1 MFSIF
6 KKEKNQNK
14 INITSKSQTKNEQSF
29 TFEYKNKTYKY
40 NINKIS
46 NEEYEIKLREYYNYH
61 SNPNIYFEKKA
72 KELDMCDLD
81 CKGIKLGNL
90 QLLRLRNID
99 YFDEDFFNE
108 MQKIGLINKDYKFNE
123 LSVYNSV
130 KYYSEN
136 FKEYDNV
143 NLIKTNS
150 VENQNNS
157 NDYFTVDCYYFKF
170 KGNDYYLEHQNNYQ
184 GVIEQDYFKL
194 IQRVEDPYSK
204 HFDYIE
210 IKENK
215 FNNSRFKKYG
225 LFLEDNIYDNKCG
238 KELVDI
244 INKNFNKNFNF
255 NIKDLTFGYNEMRLN
270 VCGEEYVVNKT
281 NDELKFYNVGEK
293 FQSSTNEYVDYEKE
307 IYSYKKE
314 NIVGTEIEI
323 RKYDPEYFD
332 EELFNFLQSRE
343 DIKEF
348 LGFDYRDYNDFKS
361 KAEIMNEQKEQNKNE
376 LEI

>member
-6 KKEKNQNK
+6 KKEKDPNK
-14 INITSKSQTKNEQSF
+14 INITSKSQSKNEQSF

-40 NINKIS
+40 VFNKIS
-46 NEEYEIKLREYYNYH
+46 NEEYEINLREYYNYH

-72 KELDMCDLD
+72 TKLDMYDLD
-81 CKGIKLGNL
+81 CKGIQIGNL
-90 QLLRLRNID
+90 QLLRIKNTD

-123 LSVYNSV
+123 LSIYNPV

-136 FKEYDNV
+136 FQEYDNI

-150 VENQNNS
+150 FENKNDS
-157 NDYFTVDCYYFKF
+157 NYCSTVDSYYFKF

-184 GVIEQDYFKL
+184 IGVERNYFKL
-194 IQRVEDPYSK
+194 IQRVEDPYSE
-204 HFDYIE
+204 HYDYME
-210 IKENK
+210 IKETE
-215 FNNSRFKKYG
+215 FNESRLKQYY
-225 LFLEDNIYDNKCG
+225 LSLTDNIYDNECG

-244 INKNFNKNFNF
+244 INKNFNQNFNF
-255 NIKDLTFGYNEMRLN
+255 YIKDLIFRNNEMKLN

-281 NDELKFYNVGEK
+281 NDELKFYNIGKK
-293 FQSSTNEYVDYEKE
+293 FQSSANQYVDYKKE

-332 EELFNFLQSRE
+332 EMLFNPLQSRE

-348 LGFDYRDYNDFKS
+348 LGFDYKDYNDFKS
-361 KAEIMNEQKEQNKNE
+361 KAEIVNEQKEQNKNE
-376 LEI
+376 LER

>member
-6 KKEKNQNK
+6 KKEKDPNK
-14 INITSKSQTKNEQSF
+14 INITSKSQTKNEQNF

-72 KELDMCDLD
+72 KKLDMCDLD
-81 CKGIKLGNL
+81 YKGIKLGNL
-90 QLLRLRNID
+90 QLLRIRNID
-99 YFDEDFFNE
+99 YFDEDFFSE
-108 MQKIGLINKDYKFNE
+108 MQKIGLINKDYKFTE
-123 LSVYNSV
+123 LSVYNPV

-157 NDYFTVDCYYFKF
+157 HDYFTVDCYYFKF

-184 GVIEQDYFKL
+184 GVVEQNYFKL
-194 IQRVEDPYSK
+194 IQRVEDPYSE
-204 HFDYIE
+204 HYDCME
-210 IKENK
+210 IKESK
-215 FNNSRFKKYG
+215 FDESRFKRYN
-225 LFLEDNIYDNKCG
+225 LSLTDNIYDNECG

-244 INKNFNKNFNF
+244 INKNFNQKFNF
-255 NIKDLTFGYNEMRLN
+255 NIKDLRINHNEMKLN
-270 VCGEEYVVNKT
+270 ICGEEYIVNKI

-293 FQSSTNEYVDYEKE
+293 FQFSTNQCVDYKKE

-332 EELFNFLQSRE
+332 EILFNPLQSRE
-343 DIKEF
+343 DIKDF
-348 LGFDYRDYNDFKS
+348 LGFDYKDYNDFQS
-361 KAEIMNEQKEQNKNE
+361 KAEIINEQKEQNKNE